1 MNGSAAMRAASA
13 SNARPRRRRLV
24 CSLPYLRFLPTY
36 STAQTPLPRDLRSEL
51 LCLLPKFIQVAVVLY
66 HHVGPPGLLLLR
78 ELSLLDR
85 PQRRLVHSPLCGPR
99 PPAPLGHDDGDGI
112 VEGAAAPPL
121 EQERYL
127 GHEDVGTGG
136 FYTPVGLA
144 PHERVQDVLEVLQGL
159 CVPKNLAAER
169 PAVYAPPSKDVLTEA
184 LCDPYDGLLVLGE
197 EAVDDLVGRGR
208 LGP

>member
-99 PPAPLGHDDGDGI
+99 PGAGCPRDPAGPPSPQRPCGRATGGLRP
-112 VEGAAAPPL
+112 PPL
-121 EQERYL
+121 
-127 GHEDVGTGG
+127 
-136 FYTPVGLA
+136 
-144 PHERVQDVLEVLQGL
+144 
-159 CVPKNLAAER
+159 
-169 PAVYAPPSKDVLTEA
+169 
-184 LCDPYDGLLVLGE
+184 
-197 EAVDDLVGRGR
+197 
-208 LGP
+208 